1 MIPYSLKGTRASAR
15 LAAIFVIGGKIAVW
29 DEKGNR
35 HWKLPSAL
43 CYILSN
49 PELGAEMTMMEAA
62 GADAGKFDAVL
73 FDMDGVLVDSEEL
86 IARAAMMMF
95 KERYSIDVPR
105 DAFYPYVGAGEDRY
119 IGGPAAE
126 RGLAVDLRAAKARTY
141 EFYDELATEFL
152 KILPGAAEYLHSCRE
167 MGLKIALASAA
178 DLAKVLINL
187 RILGI
192 KKDFF
197 DAVVTGSD
205 IERKKPFPD
214 IYLLAASQVGV
225 ESGRSLVVEDAVNG
239 IMAGVAA
246 GARCL
251 GLTTSFSEEELRKA
265 GASWCSPNLD
275 AAPLPY
281 QLD

>member
-1 MIPYSLKGTRASAR
+1 
-15 LAAIFVIGGKIAVW
+15 
-29 DEKGNR
+29 
-35 HWKLPSAL
+35 
-43 CYILSN
+43 
-49 PELGAEMTMMEAA
+49 
-62 GADAGKFDAVL
+62 
-73 FDMDGVLVDSEEL
+73 
-86 IARAAMMMF
+86 
-95 KERYSIDVPR
+95 
-105 DAFYPYVGAGEDRY
+105 
-119 IGGPAAE
+119 
-126 RGLAVDLRAAKARTY
+126 
-141 EFYDELATEFL
+141 
-152 KILPGAAEYLHSCRE
+152 

-192 KKDFF
+192 RKDFF

-225 ESGRSLVVEDAVNG
+225 DSSRSLVVEDAVNG

-265 GASWCSPNLD
+265 GASWCSPNLG